1 MLYLNRRALA
11 AIDALIV
18 LARAPAPGRMQ
29 RSEIQARLG
38 LTDRSFESALFE
50 LVKAGMVE
58 SRRGVGGGY
67 RLSRPVEELTVM
79 SVLQALG
86 ETGRPATEGGE
97 APEGTPATVT
107 AAVPAI
113 RRLQRE
119 FWNGVEA
126 KVVDMLSKTT
136 LADILENEEA
146 LTQNVAS
153 ESSEQHA
160 RELAEATQ
168 GA

>member
-67 RLSRPVEELTVM
+67 RLSRPVEALTVM

-86 ETGRPATEGGE
+86 ETGRPATEGGD
-97 APEGTPATVT
+97 APE
-107 AAVPAI
+107 AAANGPAI
-113 RRLQRE
+113 RRLQRD

-126 KVVDMLSKTT
+126 KVVDMLSRTT
-136 LADILENEEA
+136 LADILENEDA
-146 LTQNVAS
+146 LKRDGAPETA
-153 ESSEQHA
+153 EQQRVREHA
-160 RELAEATQ
+160 DAIQ

>member
-67 RLSRPVEELTVM
+67 RLSRPTEELTVF
-79 SVLQALG
+79 SILQALG
-86 ETGRPATEGGE
+86 ETGRPAGEG
-97 APEGTPATVT
+97 EGAET
-107 AAVPAI
+107 AAPAI
-113 RRLQRE
+113 RGLQRQ
-119 FWNGVEA
+119 FWSGVEV
-126 KVVDMLSKTT
+126 KVVEMLKHTT
-136 LADILENEEA
+136 LADMLENEDA
-146 LTQNVAS
+146 LAQET
-153 ESSEQHA
+153 ESDRNAADQRV
-160 RELAEATQ
+160 REPVDAVS

>member
-97 APEGTPATVT
+97 VPEG
-107 AAVPAI
+107 AANVPAI
-113 RRLQRE
+113 RRLQRD

-126 KVVDMLSKTT
+126 KVFEMLSRTT
-136 LADILENEEA
+136 LGDILENEDA
-146 LTQNVAS
+146 LTQDAAPETAERVR
-153 ESSEQHA
+153 EHA
-160 RELAEATQ
+160 DAIQ

>member
-79 SVLQALG
+79 SVLLALG
-86 ETGRPATEGGE
+86 ETGRPATEEGT
-97 APEGTPATVT
+97 APE
-107 AAVPAI
+107 AVGNGPAI
-113 RRLQRE
+113 RRLQRD
-119 FWNGVEA
+119 FWNGVEG
-126 KVVDMLSKTT
+126 KVVDMLSRTT
-136 LADILENEEA
+136 LADILKNDETAAPAAVDTGETRVREHA
-146 LTQNVAS
+146 VAV
-153 ESSEQHA
+153 QDA
-160 RELAEATQ
+160 
-168 GA
+168 

>member
-97 APEGTPATVT
+97 APE
-107 AAVPAI
+107 AAAGGPAI
-113 RRLQRE
+113 RRLQRD

-126 KVVDMLSKTT
+126 KVVEMLSHTT
-136 LADILENEEA
+136 LADILENEDA
-146 LTQNVAS
+146 LTQDAQP
-153 ESSEQHA
+153 ETAEQRRVREHA
-160 RELAEATQ
+160 DAVQ

>member
-97 APEGTPATVT
+97 TPEPA
-107 AAVPAI
+107 AGVPAI
-113 RRLQRE
+113 RRLQRD

-126 KVVDMLSKTT
+126 KVVDMLSRTT
-136 LADILENEEA
+136 LGDILENEDA
-146 LTQNVAS
+146 LTQDTGA
-153 ESSEQHA
+153 ESAEQQRVREHA
-160 RELAEATQ
+160 DAIQ

>member
-97 APEGTPATVT
+97 APE
-107 AAVPAI
+107 AAVAGGPAI
-113 RRLQRE
+113 RRLQRD

-126 KVVDMLSKTT
+126 KVVEMLSRTT
-136 LADILENEEA
+136 LGDILENEDA
-146 LTQNVAS
+146 LTQDAAS
-153 ESSEQHA
+153 ETAEQQRV
-160 RELAEATQ
+160 REPADAVQ

>member
-67 RLSRPVEELTVM
+67 RLSRPVEDLTVM

-86 ETGRPATEGGE
+86 ETGRPATDGE
-97 APEGTPATVT
+97 VPETGA
-107 AAVPAI
+107 PAI

-119 FWNGVEA
+119 FWNGVES

-136 LADILENEEA
+136 LGDILENEDA
-146 LTQNVAS
+146 LANDVDGGPGG
-153 ESSEQHA
+153 ERVPEH
-160 RELAEATQ
+160 AEATH

>member
-97 APEGTPATVT
+97 VPE
-107 AAVPAI
+107 AAAGGPAI
-113 RRLQRE
+113 RRLQRD

-126 KVVDMLSKTT
+126 KVVEMLSRTT
-136 LADILENEEA
+136 LGDILENEDA
-146 LTQNVAS
+146 LTQDAQP
-153 ESSEQHA
+153 ETAEQQRVREHA
-160 RELAEATQ
+160 DAIQ